1 MINDFKTPIKCPN
14 CHELLTR
21 IQVQVTKVLE
31 WSLDKED
38 ESVNEDRPGR
48 FEDNGQGATE
58 VFCHNCNKK
67 IGYYDANTEWGLFP
81 ENTVVDF

>member
-1 MINDFKTPIKCPN
+1 M
-14 CHELLTR
+14 
-21 IQVQVTKVLE
+21 QVTKVLE
-31 WSLDKED
+31 WTID
-38 ESVNEDRPGR
+38 EGDRTGK

-81 ENTVVDF
+81 DSTVVNF